1 MDVGAMIGGCI
12 AVVTLLIGLM
22 KFFSAQVESKLAS
35 RDEEQ
40 DKQLTN
46 HDVDIAAIKA
56 TLADTR
62 TELHRDYVHRD
73 QLTELQ
79 HKMDGDFANTFGRLD
94 GLSRDLNQLIGRL
107 AERYALPR
115 NGVNGE

>member
-1 MDVGAMIGGCI
+1 MDAGAMIGTGV

-22 KFFSAQVESKLAS
+22 KFLSAQVEAKLAA

-40 DKQLTN
+40 DKRIIAQAA
-46 HDVDIAAIKA
+46 DIVTLKS

-62 TELHRDYVHRD
+62 TELHRDYVHKD

-79 HKMDGDFANTFGRLD
+79 HKMDGDFSSTFGRLD

>member
-1 MDVGAMIGGCI
+1 MIGGFV

-22 KFFSAQVESKLAS
+22 KFLSAQVESKLAS

-46 HDVDIAAIKA
+46 HGVDIAAIKA

-79 HKMDGDFANTFGRLD
+79 HKIDRDFVSTFGRLD

-107 AERYALPR
+107 AERYGMP
-115 NGVNGE
+115 GSGGHGE